1 MRVFRTGFGRAVSQ
15 VAVEDGLDEEF
26 GRGALL
32 LEFGE
37 SMHAL
42 FGVLGGGVRGHGV
55 TVRRR
60 GAGDAAVLSAAVLQ
74 DPQRS
79 RNIVRLRLRK
89 QGGQNITTAGD
100 PVRSPDL
107 H

>member
-15 VAVEDGLDEEF
+15 VAVEGGLSVEF

-60 GAGDAAVLSAAVLQ
+60 GAGDAAVLSGAFLQ
-74 DPQRS
+74 DPSASRS
-79 RNIVRLRLRK
+79 DVGLRL
-89 QGGQNITTAGD
+89 
-100 PVRSPDL
+100 
-107 H
+107 